1 MPPSCRLLLLAFE
14 ASDMDRT
21 AGSVPKTTLNKLCAS
36 PSSMKF
42 HIILAGFTS
51 PAEDVQIFV
60 TGLCIVI
67 ELYATALR
75 SLGRR
80 LKQQH
85 GLALPGSVCG
95 S

>member
-1 MPPSCRLLLLAFE
+1 MAFE

-21 AGSVPKTTLNKLCAS
+21 AGSVPRTTLNKLCAS

-67 ELYATALR
+67 KLNATALR
-75 SLGRR
+75 PLGR
-80 LKQQH
+80 LLMQQR
-85 GLALPGSVCG
+85 GLARPPSIINR
-95 S
+95 